1 MGCASF
7 SSEIKD
13 FKQETVELDLNKN
26 IKGLSYAKSLI
37 CLITRIRNKIIYLYH
52 KLIYDTGAC
61 VFINP
66 TIAHC
71 LDCILYKVSSEY
83 NGNLRNAGIAP
94 KEDPPYLKLPQNI
107 KISQECFNL
116 FEELFNFI
124 IELISY
130 KAIIKQIDL
139 ETPELFY
146 LIHEQK
152 NNLSKKNIDL
162 INKGINLFKNM
173 KHLKSDILNLYKN
186 ELYEFAFKKDYFYE
200 KIDSIGKEAFKNK
213 ITNIYEIAMLKK
225 TERKENDEN
234 TNKEKMF
241 KTINDAKAYME
252 NIINNEKNDD
262 IFYSHESIFEN
273 LRN

>member
-1 MGCASF
+1 MGCTSF
-7 SSEIKD
+7 NSEIKD
-13 FKQETVELDLNKN
+13 FQQETVELDLNKN

-52 KLIYDTGAC
+52 KLIYDSGAC
-61 VFINP
+61 VFIKP
-66 TIAHC
+66 TIVHC
-71 LDCILYKVSSEY
+71 LNCILYKVSSEH
-83 NGNLRNAGIAP
+83 NGNLRSAEITT
-94 KEDPPYLKLPQNI
+94 KEDPPYLKLPHNI
-107 KISQECFNL
+107 KISEECFNL

-152 NNLSKKNIDL
+152 HNLSKKNIEL

-173 KHLKSDILNLYKN
+173 KHLKSDILNSYKN
-186 ELYEFAFKKDYFYE
+186 ELYEFAFRKDFFFE
-200 KIDSIGKEAFKNK
+200 KIDSIGKEAFKNN

-225 TERKENDEN
+225 TERKQNND
-234 TNKEKMF
+234 TNEEKMF
-241 KTINDAKAYME
+241 KTIKDAKIYME
-252 NIINNEKNDD
+252 NIISNEKNDD
-262 IFYSHESIFEN
+262 ILVSHESIFEN
-273 LRN
+273 ISN